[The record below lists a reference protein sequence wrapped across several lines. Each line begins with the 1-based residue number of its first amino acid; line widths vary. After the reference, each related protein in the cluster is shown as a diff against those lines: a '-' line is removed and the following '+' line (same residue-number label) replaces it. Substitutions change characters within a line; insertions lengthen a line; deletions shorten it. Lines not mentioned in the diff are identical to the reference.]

1 MCDRIVVL
9 VDMDCFYC
17 QVETRLNPAL
27 KGKPMAVVQYNQWQ
41 GGGIIAVNY
50 EARAFGVTRHLRG
63 KEARKKCPDI
73 VLVSVPSVRG
83 KADISKYRDA
93 GREVAAVFCQFTD
106 CVERASVDEAYLDIT
121 KAVEERM
128 CLLGKGKVTP
138 TQLPNTFVVGFSNV
152 DSNDEDNRVDGLST
166 WLSSF
171 DETELGEPAEERL
184 AVGGVI
190 VEEMRAAVF
199 EQTGFRCSAGIAHN
213 KILAKLA
220 CGLHKPNRQTILPQS
235 QVPVLYQTLPIKKVR
250 SLGGKFG
257 DYVATV
263 LGCTVMSDLAKFSL
277 SKLQEKFDEKQGTWL
292 YNIARGID
300 LEQVTPRLVSKS
312 IGCCKNFPGNQAL
325 STKTD
330 VKQWLEVLS
339 TEVME
344 RLAKDYDQ
352 NNRRAKMITVS
363 YRQKNN
369 PKSISSRCGPLSSYD
384 VNNMAKEAYELLKSS
399 NSCPPADDKWDPAV
413 TFLGISAGKF
423 SNEDRTQNKTINSFF
438 KSSEKKQHTEAEG
451 QNTSK
456 ANTEINNIMKGRT
469 EPLTSVSYSDD
480 TERLHGHHRDGESF
494 FMAYFKRKHESKLS
508 KAHGSLHVVDTKS
521 ERCTESLTE
530 LLPGDDQ
537 LNRKQSLVTTEE
549 RSKTESSNKC
559 CESSNS
565 NHAENS
571 EQWISPH
578 EIFPSLDEADEET
591 IALLPSPMQRKI
603 RHSIGTN
610 CKTSNSDVVRVADTS
625 SSNHCKDKAVA
636 SKMPGKTNTD
646 VHDKQFTEDYAMPVQ
661 KQCSSDTESMRQ
673 NQETGSNFLATEV
686 GVSGFSSQTNN
697 VKHHN
702 VVSSNVASDVCPHCK
717 SIVLLS
723 EYPEHL
729 DFHLAEKLHEELNS
743 ATSVASTSMPNQVPK
758 TKINLNKRK
767 KGGNVKKSQ
776 DNKTDTKKVKSITSF
791 FTPLK

>member
-17 QVETRLNPAL
+17 QVETRLNPDL
-27 KGKPMAVVQYNQWQ
+27 QGKPMAVVQYNQWQ

-63 KEARKKCPDI
+63 NEAKKKCPDI

-83 KADISKYRDA
+83 KADITKYRDA

-128 CLLGKGKVTP
+128 SSMGKVKITP
-138 TQLPNTFVVGFSNV
+138 KQLPNTFVIGFSNV
-152 DSNDEDNRVDGLST
+152 DSNDEDSRSDGLSM
-166 WLSSF
+166 WLSNL
-171 DETELGEPAEERL
+171 DETELSDPADERL

-263 LGCTVMSDLAKFSL
+263 LGCTVMGDLAKFTL
-277 SKLQEKFDEKQGTWL
+277 PKLQEKFDEKQGTWL
-292 YNIARGID
+292 YNIARGVD
-300 LEQVTPRLVSKS
+300 LEPVTPRLVSKS
-312 IGCCKNFPGNQAL
+312 IGCCKNFPGNQSL

-330 VKQWLEVLS
+330 VKRWLEVLS

-344 RLAKDYDQ
+344 RLAKDYEQ
-352 NNRRAKMITVS
+352 NRRRAKTITVS

-384 VNNMAKEAYELLKSS
+384 VNNMAKEAYELLKSC
-399 NSCPPADDKWDPAV
+399 NSCPPADDKWEPAV

-423 SNEDRTQNKTINSFF
+423 SSDDRTQNKTINSFF
-438 KSSEKKQHTEAEG
+438 KSSEKQQQTQAEG
-451 QNTSK
+451 PQTSTT
-456 ANTEINNIMKGRT
+456 NTEINNVVEGK
-469 EPLTSVSYSDD
+469 PKVLFSVSNSDN
-480 TERLHGHHRDGESF
+480 TEKIQGHNRDGESF
-494 FMAYFKRKHESKLS
+494 FMAYFKRKRESKLRNG
-508 KAHGSLHVVDTKS
+508 HGSTHIDNTKS
-521 ERCTESLTE
+521 EKSVESMME
-530 LLPGDDQ
+530 LLPGNDQ
-537 LNRKQSLVTTEE
+537 LIRKQSLVKTEGCNA
-549 RSKTESSNKC
+549 ESSNRTD
-559 CESSNS
+559 ESSNS
-565 NHAENS
+565 NHAANS

-603 RHSIGTN
+603 RHSMETKH
-610 CKTSNSDVVRVADTS
+610 KTSDNDVVPVAATF
-625 SSNHCKDKAVA
+625 SSNHCKDKATSSIQSEEVE
-636 SKMPGKTNTD
+636 TD
-646 VHDKQFTEDYAMPVQ
+646 LHDKQVKKDYSVMLQ
-661 KQCSSDTESMRQ
+661 EQDSSVTESMKQTNENKR
-673 NQETGSNFLATEV
+673 NLPAVEV
-686 GVSGFSSQTNN
+686 GVSDFSSQINN
-697 VKHHN
+697 VKHLN
-702 VVSSNVASDVCPHCK
+702 EVAKKVASEICPHCN

-729 DFHLAEKLHEELNS
+729 DFHLAEKLHKELNS
-743 ATSVASTSMPNQVPK
+743 ATSSANTCTSNHLPK

-767 KGGNVKKSQ
+767 KGGNVRNNH
-776 DNKTDTKKVKSITSF
+776 DNKTDSKKVKSITSF